1 MICFRVISVTI
12 QGESTKKVSPVGGGL
27 AKKPFGVDL
36 GHRSVDRGET
46 GLNYGLD
53 VASEHEE
60 GTRVGDWE
68 SQ

>member
-1 MICFRVISVTI
+1 M
-12 QGESTKKVSPVGGGL
+12 GGGL

>member
-1 MICFRVISVTI
+1 MISVTYR
-12 QGESTKKVSPVGGGL
+12 ESPLKKVSPVGGGL

-36 GHRSVDRGET
+36 CHRSVDRGET

-53 VASEHEE
+53 VASEREE

>member
-1 MICFRVISVTI
+1 M
-12 QGESTKKVSPVGGGL
+12 GGGL

-36 GHRSVDRGET
+36 CHRSVDRGET